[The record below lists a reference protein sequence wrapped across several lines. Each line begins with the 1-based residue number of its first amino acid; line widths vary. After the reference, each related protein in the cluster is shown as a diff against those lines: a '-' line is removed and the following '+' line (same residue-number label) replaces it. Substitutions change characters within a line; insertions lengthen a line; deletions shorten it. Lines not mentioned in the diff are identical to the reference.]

1 MMIQL
6 KNHVE
11 ESKKSRVRNWL
22 LYGRVT
28 LHFSMPP
35 CHPATM
41 LLYVHPGH
49 CSLGG
54 RRTCFRFYR
63 KANNQLPMYR
73 YRYRYRYRY
82 IHIYV
87 CMYKEGITRVE
98 RKRLTL
104 TRASGSPTSYTVMPK
119 SRFFRKI
126 SVVVVRVICINCIT

>member
-11 ESKKSRVRNWL
+11 ESKKSRVRNWS

-54 RRTCFRFYR
+54 GELVSDSTGKPTTSC
-63 KANNQLPMYR
+63 LCIGIGIGI
-73 YRYRYRYRY
+73 Y
-82 IHIYV
+82 IYMYV
-87 CMYKEGITRVE
+87 CIRKELQEWRG
-98 RKRLTL
+98 K
-104 TRASGSPTSYTVMPK
+104 G
-119 SRFFRKI
+119 
-126 SVVVVRVICINCIT
+126 